1 MEKENINE
9 DSIFSGIPVDF
20 ESDEPWRKSKYSC
33 SGSGRIDKNF
43 DLKNLSFLIK
53 NRNDDSDNEK

>member
-9 DSIFSGIPVDF
+9 DSMFSGIPVDY

-33 SGSGRIDKNF
+33 SGSGRIDRNF
-43 DLKNLSFLIK
+43 DLKNLSFFIK
-53 NRNDDSDNEK
+53 NNSDISDQEI

>member
-9 DSIFSGIPVDF
+9 DSFLSGIPVDYI
-20 ESDEPWRKSKYSC
+20 SDEPWRKSKYSC

-53 NRNDDSDNEK
+53 NRNEDSENEA